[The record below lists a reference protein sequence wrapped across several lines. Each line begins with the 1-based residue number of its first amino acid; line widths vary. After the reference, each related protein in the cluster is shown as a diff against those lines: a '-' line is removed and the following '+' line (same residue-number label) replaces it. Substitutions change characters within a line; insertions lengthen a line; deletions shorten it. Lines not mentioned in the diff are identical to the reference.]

1 MRAAKWNTDCEIG
14 AVWLRRII
22 RRGSDGLPLV
32 ISGPTRHVVYPMID
46 DETAGTPVLD
56 YAGVL
61 AVDQKSVEF
70 RVDETQTADLV
81 AGIYRHKVVIGDP
94 ELDGPNVLA
103 RGYFTVYG
111 DGSDL

>member
-14 AVWLRRII
+14 GVWLRRII

-32 ISGPTRHVVYPMID
+32 ISGPTRHIVYPMLAD
-46 DETAGTPVLD
+46 DTPGTPVLD

-61 AVDQKSVEF
+61 ADDEKSVEF
-70 RVDETQTADLV
+70 RVDETQTAELA
-81 AGIYRHKVVIGDP
+81 AGIYRHKIIVESP
-94 ELDGPNVLA
+94 ELDGPDVLA